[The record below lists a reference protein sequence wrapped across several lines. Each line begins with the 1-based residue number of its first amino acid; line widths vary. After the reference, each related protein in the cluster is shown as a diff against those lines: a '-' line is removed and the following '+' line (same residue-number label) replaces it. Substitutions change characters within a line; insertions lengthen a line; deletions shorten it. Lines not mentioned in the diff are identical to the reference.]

1 MSKALVIKGAN
12 FALNKIETITLSQV
26 VSCTGIT
33 VSPTTV
39 TLETIGATQ
48 QITPTLTPVNT
59 TDTVYYVSSNEN
71 VVTVS
76 AAGLIT
82 CVGVG
87 SATVTVS
94 CGNQDAM
101 VSISCSDLVTLN
113 DVYSILSGYRYSGSL
128 DLSATPPHD
137 GVGLTADQSSE
148 TFYSNENT
156 LNGYRAFICNSS
168 TQELVTGKY
177 PIPIPVGANKM
188 TITVPTTVITG
199 SYRIRAVLL
208 NANEQQTYV
217 SGSIDGNAA
226 KGVGA
231 KNQNSGT
238 DPLVIDLSDYTGAN
252 AFVISVKD
260 NGNTTPDNIGDV
272 TVKFEQLATI
282 SQ

>member
-1 MSKALVIKGAN
+1 
-12 FALNKIETITLSQV
+12 
-26 VSCTGIT
+26 
-33 VSPTTV
+33 
-39 TLETIGATQ
+39 
-48 QITPTLTPVNT
+48 
-59 TDTVYYVSSNEN
+59 
-71 VVTVS
+71 
-76 AAGLIT
+76 
-82 CVGVG
+82 
-87 SATVTVS
+87 
-94 CGNQDAM
+94 
-101 VSISCSDLVTLN
+101 
-113 DVYSILSGYRYSGSL
+113 
-128 DLSATPPHD
+128 
-137 GVGLTADQSSE
+137 
-148 TFYSNENT
+148 
-156 LNGYRAFICNSS
+156 
-168 TQELVTGKY
+168 
-177 PIPIPVGANKM
+177 M